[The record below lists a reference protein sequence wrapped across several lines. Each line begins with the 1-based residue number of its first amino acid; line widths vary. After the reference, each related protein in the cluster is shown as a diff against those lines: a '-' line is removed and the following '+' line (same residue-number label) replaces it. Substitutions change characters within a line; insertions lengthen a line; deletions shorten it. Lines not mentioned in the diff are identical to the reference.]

1 MDDYLHS
8 VHSLKDADQRGGI
21 ASKGFPMRAI
31 LNIGMLI
38 SMSLAILM
46 LFLGYPVISYIYKSM
61 EGKDS
66 KLMNTGSNLGGINAT
81 GQVAIIDSIRS
92 GLIDPDTPKSE
103 YTRLSQDGVT
113 QLQLVFSDEF
123 ETPGRSFYQGDDPYW
138 EAVDL
143 WVSLERKTTM
153 EFQTSFRSW
162 DSPSLVLRQY
172 WATNNYEWYDPA
184 AITTSNGKLQITLS
198 ETPDHEKNFRGKSW
212 YFVLAVLYTSL
223 THFSSPFHI

>member
-1 MDDYLHS
+1 MDDYLHT
-8 VHSLKDADQRGGI
+8 VHTLKDADQRGGI
-21 ASKGFPMRAI
+21 SSKGFPMRAI

-46 LFLGYPVISYIYKSM
+46 LFLGYPVISFINKSL
-61 EGKDS
+61 EDKDS
-66 KLMNTGSNLGGINAT
+66 KLMNTGSNLGGINST
-81 GQVAIIDSIRS
+81 GQVAIIDSMRS

-143 WVSLERKTTM
+143 WVSLEKETMM
-153 EFQTSFRSW
+153 EFQKGFCSSDSLSRSFYL
-162 DSPSLVLRQY
+162 DSIGPR
-172 WATNNYEWYDPA
+172 T
-184 AITTSNGKLQITLS
+184 TTSGMTQLLSPLQMVNFKSHFPKPLIMRRTFEVSRDLS
-198 ETPDHEKNFRGKSW
+198 
-212 YFVLAVLYTSL
+212 
-223 THFSSPFHI
+223 